1 MSIALSEVHDEHGI
15 VVKVNGTKSPDIK
28 APVYI
33 AMDVSGDKFWQVAAN
48 TFGEWKVTFAR

>member
-1 MSIALSEVHDEHGI
+1 MSIALSKDHNEHGI
-15 VVKVNGTKSPDIK
+15 VVKVNGTKPPNIK

-33 AMDVSGDKFWQVAAN
+33 AMDVSGRKFWQVAAN